1 MGSVFR
7 VTVRVRTSHG
17 SRCPGGGQM
26 ACVRGEPSA
35 VVWTDL
41 RTGWTSERALPP
53 GAAGVRRRVSTHASG
68 FNVSFQ
74 QSKMYYGR
82 IVIAAALKTL

>member
-7 VTVRVRTSHG
+7 VTVRVRIGHG
-17 SRCPGGGQM
+17 GRCPSGGQM

-53 GAAGVRRRVSTHASG
+53 GAASV
-68 FNVSFQ
+68 
-74 QSKMYYGR
+74 
-82 IVIAAALKTL
+82 AA

>member
-7 VTVRVRTSHG
+7 VTVRISHG
-17 SRCPGGGQM
+17 GRCPSGGQM

-41 RTGWTSERALPP
+41 RTGWTSERDRR
-53 GAAGVRRRVSTHASG
+53 GIRRRVSTHASG

-82 IVIAAALKTL
+82 IAIAAALKTL